1 MSVLDVPF
9 ASYSSYGGVQ
19 LLAGLSAGDV
29 RTATGLWRYLS
40 CPQSTG
46 SGRGSGAESVR
57 DSRASRDFGH
67 VLATRARYGADM
79 LHAASKPR

>member
-46 SGRGSGAESVR
+46 SGRAERSPCATLAR
-57 DSRASRDFGH
+57 RETGH